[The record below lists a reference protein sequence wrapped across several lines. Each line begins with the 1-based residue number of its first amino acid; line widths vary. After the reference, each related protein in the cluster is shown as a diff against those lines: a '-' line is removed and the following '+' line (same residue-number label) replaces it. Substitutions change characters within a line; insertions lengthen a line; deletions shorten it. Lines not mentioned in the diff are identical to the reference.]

1 MNLQKRNFIIIWIS
15 NLLVA
20 GTMTMIMPFLS
31 LYIETLG
38 NFSERY
44 VQKWSGLIFG
54 ATFISAFIMSPIWG
68 RIADKYGYKPILMI
82 NAIGLAISIL
92 LMGYVENVWQ
102 FFFLRLAM
110 GVVTGFIPTSLAFI
124 STQTEKKEAG
134 KTLGTLQ
141 MGSVSGSLFGPIV
154 GGLLADAFGFQ
165 YTFFITSASVLI
177 AGVIIFF
184 GVKEIRTAAS
194 KKARKIYSRRQV
206 LSGIFKHRLLFNVML
221 ITSLIQIGNFSIQPL
236 LSLYVSDLT
245 QDVSQVTFLAGLT
258 FSAAGLGNIFF
269 ARFWGRLGDHI
280 GYEKVLFILLGFA
293 VIFMIPQAWVTSLW
307 QLILLRLIY
316 GTVLGGLIPITTA
329 LIRREAPVMIQG
341 EVMGY
346 NTSFRFFGNIIG
358 PLLGGFVSGIFSI
371 SAVFYVTAA
380 LFFIA
385 WIILYVVDKKP
396 LQDLDDI
403 LKDKS

>member
-1 MNLQKRNFIIIWIS
+1 MSLQKRNFIIIWIS

-38 NFSERY
+38 HFSEGY

-68 RIADKYGYKPILMI
+68 RIADKYGYKPILII

-92 LMGYVENVWQ
+92 MMGYVENVWQ

-110 GVVTGFIPTSLAFI
+110 GVVTGFIPTSLAFV

-165 YTFFITSASVLI
+165 YTFFITSTSVLL
-177 AGVIIFF
+177 AGIIIFF
-184 GVKEIRTAAS
+184 GVKEVRAAVS
-194 KKARKIYSRRQV
+194 KKARQIYSRRQV
-206 LSGIFKHRLLFNVML
+206 LGGIFKHRLLISVML

-236 LSLYVSDLT
+236 LSLYVADLT
-245 QDVSQVTFLAGLT
+245 HDVTQVTFLAGLT
-258 FSAAGLGNIFF
+258 FSAAGLGNILF

-280 GYEKVLFILLGFA
+280 GYEKVLFILLGLA
-293 VIFMIPQAWVTSLW
+293 VIFMIPQAWVTALW
-307 QLILLRLIY
+307 QLILLRLVY

-329 LIRREAPVMIQG
+329 LIRREAPVTVQG

-358 PLLGGFVSGIFSI
+358 PLIGGFVSGIFSI

-403 LKDKS
+403 IKGKS

>member
-1 MNLQKRNFIIIWIS
+1 MSLQKRNFIIIWIS

-38 NFSERY
+38 HFSEGY

-68 RIADKYGYKPILMI
+68 RIADKYGYKPILII

-165 YTFFITSASVLI
+165 YTFFITSASVLL
-177 AGVIIFF
+177 AGIIIFF
-184 GVKEIRTAAS
+184 GVKEVRTATS
-194 KKARKIYSRRQV
+194 KKARQIYSRRQV
-206 LSGIFKHRLLFNVML
+206 LRGIFKHRLLFNVML

-236 LSLYVSDLT
+236 LSLYVADLT
-245 QDVSQVTFLAGLT
+245 HDVTQVTFLAGLT
-258 FSAAGLGNIFF
+258 FSAAGLGNILF

-280 GYEKVLFILLGFA
+280 GYEKVLFILLGLA
-293 VIFMIPQAWVTSLW
+293 VIFMIPQAWVTALW
-307 QLILLRLIY
+307 QLILLRLVY

-329 LIRREAPVMIQG
+329 LIRREAPVTVQG

-358 PLLGGFVSGIFSI
+358 PLIGGFVSGIFSI

-403 LKDKS
+403 IKGKS

>member
-1 MNLQKRNFIIIWIS
+1 MSLQKRNFIIIWIS

-38 NFSERY
+38 HFSEGY

-68 RIADKYGYKPILMI
+68 RIADKYGYKPILII

-165 YTFFITSASVLI
+165 YTFFITSTSVLL
-177 AGVIIFF
+177 AGIIIFF
-184 GVKEIRTAAS
+184 GVKEVRVAVS
-194 KKARKIYSRRQV
+194 KKTRQIYSRRQV
-206 LSGIFKHRLLFNVML
+206 LGGIFKHRLLISVML

-236 LSLYVSDLT
+236 LSLYVADLT
-245 QDVSQVTFLAGLT
+245 HDVTQVTFLAGLT
-258 FSAAGLGNIFF
+258 FSAAGLGNILF

-280 GYEKVLFILLGFA
+280 GYEKVLFILLGLA
-293 VIFMIPQAWVTSLW
+293 VIFMIPQAWVTALW
-307 QLILLRLIY
+307 QLILLRLVY

-329 LIRREAPVMIQG
+329 LIRREAPVTVQG

-358 PLLGGFVSGIFSI
+358 PLIGGFVSGIFSI

-403 LKDKS
+403 IKGKS

>member
-1 MNLQKRNFIIIWIS
+1 MSLQKRNFIIIWIS

-38 NFSERY
+38 HFSEGY

-68 RIADKYGYKPILMI
+68 RIADKYGYKPILII

-92 LMGYVENVWQ
+92 MMGYVENVWQ

-165 YTFFITSASVLI
+165 YTFFITSTSVLL
-177 AGVIIFF
+177 AGIIIFF
-184 GVKEIRTAAS
+184 GVKEVRAAVS
-194 KKARKIYSRRQV
+194 KKTRQIYSRRQV
-206 LSGIFKHRLLFNVML
+206 LGGIFKHRLLISVML

-236 LSLYVSDLT
+236 LSLYVADLT
-245 QDVSQVTFLAGLT
+245 HDVTQVNFLAGLT
-258 FSAAGLGNIFF
+258 FSAAGLGNILF

-280 GYEKVLFILLGFA
+280 GYEKVLFILLGLA
-293 VIFMIPQAWVTSLW
+293 VIFMIPQAWVTALW
-307 QLILLRLIY
+307 QLILLRLVY

-329 LIRREAPVMIQG
+329 LIRREAPVTVQG

-358 PLLGGFVSGIFSI
+358 PLIGGFVSGIFSI

-403 LKDKS
+403 IKGKS

>member
-1 MNLQKRNFIIIWIS
+1 MSLQKRNFIIIWIS

-38 NFSERY
+38 HFSEGY

-68 RIADKYGYKPILMI
+68 RIADKYGYKPILII

-165 YTFFITSASVLI
+165 YTFFITSTSVLL
-177 AGVIIFF
+177 AGIIIFF
-184 GVKEIRTAAS
+184 GVKEVRAAVS
-194 KKARKIYSRRQV
+194 KKARQIYSRRQV
-206 LSGIFKHRLLFNVML
+206 LGGIFKHRLLISVML

-236 LSLYVSDLT
+236 LSLYVADLT
-245 QDVSQVTFLAGLT
+245 HDVTQVTFLAGLT
-258 FSAAGLGNIFF
+258 FSAAGLGNILF

-280 GYEKVLFILLGFA
+280 GYEKVLFILLGLA
-293 VIFMIPQAWVTSLW
+293 VIFMIPQAWVTALW
-307 QLILLRLIY
+307 QLILLRLVY

-329 LIRREAPVMIQG
+329 LIRREAPVTVQG

-358 PLLGGFVSGIFSI
+358 PLIGGFVSGIFSI

-403 LKDKS
+403 IKGKS

>member
-1 MNLQKRNFIIIWIS
+1 MSLQKRNFIIIWIS

-38 NFSERY
+38 HFSEGY

-68 RIADKYGYKPILMI
+68 RIADKYGYKPILII

-165 YTFFITSASVLI
+165 YTFFITSTSVLL
-177 AGVIIFF
+177 AGIIIFF
-184 GVKEIRTAAS
+184 GVKEVRAAVS
-194 KKARKIYSRRQV
+194 KKARQIYSRRQV
-206 LSGIFKHRLLFNVML
+206 LGGIFKHRLLISVML

-236 LSLYVSDLT
+236 LSLYVADLT
-245 QDVSQVTFLAGLT
+245 HDVTQVTFLAGLT
-258 FSAAGLGNIFF
+258 FSAAGLGNILF

-280 GYEKVLFILLGFA
+280 GYEKVLFILLGLA
-293 VIFMIPQAWVTSLW
+293 VIFMIPQAWVTALW
-307 QLILLRLIY
+307 QLILLRLVY

-329 LIRREAPVMIQG
+329 LIRREAPVTVQG

-358 PLLGGFVSGIFSI
+358 PLIGGFVSGIFSI

-385 WIILYVVDKKP
+385 WIILYVIDKKP

-403 LKDKS
+403 IKGKS

>member
-1 MNLQKRNFIIIWIS
+1 MSRQKRNFIIIWIS

-38 NFSERY
+38 HFSEGY

-68 RIADKYGYKPILMI
+68 RIADKYGYKPILII

-165 YTFFITSASVLI
+165 YTFFITSASVLL
-177 AGVIIFF
+177 AGIIIFF
-184 GVKEIRTAAS
+184 GVKEVRTATS
-194 KKARKIYSRRQV
+194 KKARQIYSRRQV
-206 LSGIFKHRLLFNVML
+206 LRGIFKHRLLFNVML

-236 LSLYVSDLT
+236 LSLYVADLT
-245 QDVSQVTFLAGLT
+245 HDVTQVTFLAGLT
-258 FSAAGLGNIFF
+258 FSAAGLGNILF

-280 GYEKVLFILLGFA
+280 GYEKVLFILLGLA
-293 VIFMIPQAWVTSLW
+293 VIFMIPQAWVTALW
-307 QLILLRLIY
+307 QLILLRLVY

-329 LIRREAPVMIQG
+329 LIRREAPVTVQG

-358 PLLGGFVSGIFSI
+358 PLIGGFVSGIFSI

-403 LKDKS
+403 IKGKS

>member
-1 MNLQKRNFIIIWIS
+1 MSLQKRNFIIIWIS

-38 NFSERY
+38 HFSEGY

-68 RIADKYGYKPILMI
+68 RIADKYGYKPILII

-165 YTFFITSASVLI
+165 YTFFITSTSVLL
-177 AGVIIFF
+177 AGIIIFF
-184 GVKEIRTAAS
+184 GVKEVRAAVS
-194 KKARKIYSRRQV
+194 KKTRQIYSRRQV
-206 LSGIFKHRLLFNVML
+206 LGGIFKHRLLISVML

-236 LSLYVSDLT
+236 LSLYVADLT
-245 QDVSQVTFLAGLT
+245 HDVTQVTFLAGLT
-258 FSAAGLGNIFF
+258 FSAAGLGNILF

-280 GYEKVLFILLGFA
+280 GYEKVLFILLGLA
-293 VIFMIPQAWVTSLW
+293 VIFMIPQAWVTALW
-307 QLILLRLIY
+307 QLILLRLVY

-329 LIRREAPVMIQG
+329 LIRREAPITVQG

-358 PLLGGFVSGIFSI
+358 PLIGGFVSGIFSI

-403 LKDKS
+403 IKGKS

>member
-1 MNLQKRNFIIIWIS
+1 MSLQKRNFIIIWIS

-38 NFSERY
+38 HFSEGY

-68 RIADKYGYKPILMI
+68 RIADKYGYKPILII

-110 GVVTGFIPTSLAFI
+110 GVVTGFIPTSIAFI

-165 YTFFITSASVLI
+165 YTFFITSTSVLL
-177 AGVIIFF
+177 AGIIIFF
-184 GVKEIRTAAS
+184 GVKEVRATVS
-194 KKARKIYSRRQV
+194 KKARQIYSRRQV
-206 LSGIFKHRLLFNVML
+206 LGGIFKHRLLINVML

-236 LSLYVSDLT
+236 LSLYVADLT
-245 QDVSQVTFLAGLT
+245 HDVTQVTFLAGLT
-258 FSAAGLGNIFF
+258 FSAAGLGNILF

-280 GYEKVLFILLGFA
+280 GYEKVLFILLGLA
-293 VIFMIPQAWVTSLW
+293 VIFMIPQAWVTALW
-307 QLILLRLIY
+307 QLILLRLVY

-329 LIRREAPVMIQG
+329 LIRREAPVTVQG

-358 PLLGGFVSGIFSI
+358 PLIGGFVSGIFSI

-403 LKDKS
+403 IKGKS

>member
-1 MNLQKRNFIIIWIS
+1 MSLQKRNFIIIWIS

-38 NFSERY
+38 HFSEGY

-68 RIADKYGYKPILMI
+68 RIADKYGYKPILII

-165 YTFFITSASVLI
+165 YTFFITSASVLL
-177 AGVIIFF
+177 AGIIIFF
-184 GVKEIRTAAS
+184 GVKEVRAAVS
-194 KKARKIYSRRQV
+194 KKVRQIYSRRQV
-206 LSGIFKHRLLFNVML
+206 LRGIFKHRLLFNVML

-236 LSLYVSDLT
+236 LSLYVADLT
-245 QDVSQVTFLAGLT
+245 HDVTQVTFLAGLT
-258 FSAAGLGNIFF
+258 FSAAGLGNILF

-280 GYEKVLFILLGFA
+280 GYEKVLFILLGLA
-293 VIFMIPQAWVTSLW
+293 VIFMIPQAWVTALW
-307 QLILLRLIY
+307 QLILLRLVY

-329 LIRREAPVMIQG
+329 LIRREAPVTVQG

-358 PLLGGFVSGIFSI
+358 PLIGGFISGIFSI

-385 WIILYVVDKKP
+385 WIILYIVDKKP

-403 LKDKS
+403 IKGKS

>member
-1 MNLQKRNFIIIWIS
+1 MSLQKRNFIIIWIS

-38 NFSERY
+38 HFSEGY

-68 RIADKYGYKPILMI
+68 RIADKYGYKPILII

-165 YTFFITSASVLI
+165 YTFFITSASVLL
-177 AGVIIFF
+177 AGIITFF
-184 GVKEIRTAAS
+184 GVKEVRAAVS
-194 KKARKIYSRRQV
+194 KKARQIYSRRQV
-206 LSGIFKHRLLFNVML
+206 LRGIFKHRLLFNVML

-236 LSLYVSDLT
+236 LSLYVADLT
-245 QDVSQVTFLAGLT
+245 HDVTQVTFLAGLT
-258 FSAAGLGNIFF
+258 FSAAGLGNILF

-280 GYEKVLFILLGFA
+280 GYEKVLFILLGLA
-293 VIFMIPQAWVTSLW
+293 VIFMIPQAWVTALW
-307 QLILLRLIY
+307 QLILLRLVY

-329 LIRREAPVMIQG
+329 LIRREAPVTVQG

-358 PLLGGFVSGIFSI
+358 PLIGGFVSGIFSI

-403 LKDKS
+403 IKGKS